1 MVLWSNGPI
10 TLIDFK
16 IIATDGNARRGVL
29 DTPHGRAETPVF
41 MPVGT
46 NATIKMVTPDRL
58 AQTGATSILSTA
70 YHLALRPGEEVVRHF
85 GGLHGFMSWPGPIL
99 TDSGGFQVLSLAKLR
114 RVDDDGIEFQSHVDG
129 STIFLT
135 PERSIE
141 IQNALGADIIMCFDE
156 CVSYPVEHYAAQ
168 KAVERTL
175 AWAGRCREAH
185 GKADQALF
193 GIVQGSVFADL
204 RAQCADRLVEMDFPG
219 YALGGCSVGEG
230 QDLMNEVIEVSAPH
244 LPEAKPRYL
253 MGVGT
258 PEDILEAVERGIDM
272 FDCVMPTRN
281 ARGACAFSSRGKVR
295 LRNVQYRMSDDP
307 IDDTCDCYACRN
319 FSRGYLRHL
328 FNVKEGVAAILTSIH
343 NIHFYQKLMEGIRSA
358 ITRQEFCGFKR
369 GFLGHYEGDS

>member
-1 MVLWSNGPI
+1 
-10 TLIDFK
+10 LIDFK

-29 DTPHGRAETPVF
+29 ETPHGKVHTPVF

-58 AQTGATSILSTA
+58 AQTGTTMILSNA
-70 YHLALRPGEEVVRHF
+70 YHLALRPGEEVVREL

-114 RVDDDGIEFQSHVDG
+114 RVSDDGVEFQSHVDG
-129 STIFLT
+129 STTFLT
-135 PERSIE
+135 PERSIR
-141 IQNALGADIIMCFDE
+141 IQNVLGGDIIMCFDE
-156 CVSYPVEHYAAQ
+156 CVPYPVEHYTAH
-168 KAVERTL
+168 KAMERTL
-175 AWAGRCREAH
+175 AWAQRCRRVHARP
-185 GKADQALF
+185 DQALF
-193 GIVQGSVFADL
+193 GIVQGSVFHDL
-204 RAQCADRLVEMDFPG
+204 RARCAERLAEMDFSG

-230 QDLMNEVIEVSAPH
+230 QDLMNEVVEATVPH
-244 LPEAKPRYL
+244 LPQLRPRYL
-253 MGVGT
+253 MGVGA

-281 ARGACAFSSRGKVR
+281 ARGACAFSWRGKVR

-307 IDDTCDCYACRN
+307 IDERCDCYACRN

-343 NIHFYQKLMEGIRSA
+343 NIHFYQKLMKDIRTA
-358 ITRQEFCGFKR
+358 ITRQEFRGFKR
-369 GFLGHYEGDS
+369 SFLGHYERDT